1 MKFLYL
7 VSDTEFGGGQQY
19 FLSFIEAFPKHTH
32 QFVIGCRPGSGLEKE
47 LKNRSLSCIP
57 FCVKNKFDFF
67 EMIRFSRTVKRE
79 EYDAIFLGDGTAW
92 NTGVFLNKL
101 SAFKVLV
108 PIVHMTH
115 IGLEEKVYGEFE
127 KAVSRIW
134 DRFWAHHANS
144 IVVSNQKNADI
155 LVSEGV
161 PETKITVI
169 RNCIDCRGIK
179 NTDYT
184 SRDSLLKK
192 LGINSN
198 KTIIGTISRL
208 GPGKDA
214 GTIIDSVKY
223 VISKYGNCHFVITG
237 TGPDKEKFENRIKNL
252 NLEKWVTFTGWVEN
266 QYEYLNLFDIFLFA
280 GIADG
285 IPYGILEA
293 IAFGKPTVAT
303 NNGAVHEVIT
313 DEETGILVEKKN
325 PEAMARGIIRLLGDK
340 ELCKKLQI
348 NGEEKCRKCFSI
360 DKMHSEIR
368 EFVDRLL
375 D

>member
-1 MKFLYL
+1 MKILYL

-19 FLSFIEAFPKHTH
+19 FLSFIEAFPENTH
-32 QFVIGCRPGSGLEKE
+32 QFVIGCSPGSGLEKE
-47 LKNRSLSCIP
+47 LKNRLLSCIP
-57 FCVKNKFDFF
+57 FCVKSKFDVF
-67 EMIRFSRTVKRE
+67 EMIRFSKTIKRE
-79 EYDAIFLGDGTAW
+79 KYDAIFLGDGTAW
-92 NTGVFLNKL
+92 NTGIFLNKL
-101 SAFKVLV
+101 SAFKVLI

-115 IGLEEKVYGEFE
+115 IGLEEKVYGEIE

-134 DRFWAHHANS
+134 DRIWTHHASN

-161 PETKITVI
+161 PKNKITVI
-169 RNCIDCRGIK
+169 RNCIDSLSIK
-179 NTDYT
+179 SADFTP
-184 SRDSLLKK
+184 RDVLLKK

-223 VISKYGNCHFVITG
+223 VIRKYENCHFVITG
-237 TGPDKEKFENRIKNL
+237 TGPDKEKFENRIKSL
-252 NLEKWVTFTGWVEN
+252 NLKKWVTFTGWVEN

-293 IAFGKPTVAT
+293 LAFGKPTVAT
-303 NNGAVHEVIT
+303 NNGAVHEVVT

-325 PEAMARGIIRLLGDK
+325 PEAMAKGIIRLLGDK

-348 NGEEKCRKCFSI
+348 NGEEKCRKYFSI
-360 DKMHSEIR
+360 GKMHSEIR
-368 EFVDRLL
+368 EFVDKLFC
-375 D
+375 